1 MPRKATKC
9 REEHPLADVEPERAA
24 RIGRALRRGEVL
36 TDPDDAALAVA
47 AAESL
52 QTMWH
57 ENRWWRLVDWLLLA
71 LAVAAPLLSLHSW
84 KAALVLLAISIP
96 GLLIRFVLLP
106 HVLRRSAEAAR
117 RNRALLA
124 TFGAEGEAAL
134 RRAGVAE
141 RRTA

>member
-1 MPRKATKC
+1 MPKPETPDDD
-9 REEHPLADVEPERAA
+9 PLAGVEPERAA
-24 RIGRALRRGEVL
+24 RIHRALRRGEAL

-47 AAESL
+47 AADRL
-52 QTMWH
+52 QAMWR

-84 KAALVLLAISIP
+84 KAALVLFAISLP

-117 RNRALLA
+117 RNRALLEA
-124 TFGAEGEAAL
+124 FGSEGEEAL
-134 RRAGVAE
+134 RRAGIGE
-141 RRTA
+141 RRSA